1 MCTARAHKWDK
12 TLPIR
17 RHLLKV
23 LLHVLL
29 TYSKDMVED
38 AEGDG
43 LYLALIIDFAGTED
57 QVVVHFQTR
66 FQHFT
71 DNLGDIH
78 RAKKAKRIFWGVKV
92 ILFYKT
98 PLIII

>member
-1 MCTARAHKWDK
+1 
-12 TLPIR
+12 
-17 RHLLKV
+17 
-23 LLHVLL
+23 
-29 TYSKDMVED
+29 MVED

-78 RAKKAKRIFWGVKV
+78 LAKKAKRIF
-92 ILFYKT
+92 ILAIVYL
-98 PLIII
+98 LIHHYGYLISDGLAMRLLVRACKGKNEESDSRA